1 MTEETKTPF
10 DNDAAQ
16 PVQPG
21 MTGTSNEGI
30 DPEGNFSSQEGETET
45 LTPTTDIEG
54 SSLEKDD
61 ETKPSG
67 GFVGSDSQDDT
78 SSELVEDREQFQAP
92 DGQ

>member
-1 MTEETKTPF
+1 MHDHDKKPF

-30 DPEGNFSSQEGETET
+30 NPEGTFSSEDGQTET
-45 LTPTTDIEG
+45 IEPTADVEG
-54 SSLEKDD
+54 ASLRQDD
-61 ETKPSG
+61 ELKQTG
-67 GFVGSDSQDDT
+67 GFVGSDSDDDT

>member
-1 MTEETKTPF
+1 MTDTTKTPF

-30 DPEGNFSSQEGETET
+30 DPEGKFSSQEGEIET

-54 SSLEKDD
+54 SSLKQDD
-61 ETKPSG
+61 ETRPS

-78 SSELVEDREQFQAP
+78 SSELVENREQFQAP

>member
-1 MTEETKTPF
+1 MTDTTKTPF

-30 DPEGNFSSQEGETET
+30 DPEGKFSTQEGEIET
-45 LTPTTDIEG
+45 LTPTDEIEG
-54 SSLEKDD
+54 STLKQD
-61 ETKPSG
+61 EETEQSG
-67 GFVGSDSQDDT
+67 GFVGSESQDDT
-78 SSELVEDREQFQAP
+78 SSELVENREQFQAP